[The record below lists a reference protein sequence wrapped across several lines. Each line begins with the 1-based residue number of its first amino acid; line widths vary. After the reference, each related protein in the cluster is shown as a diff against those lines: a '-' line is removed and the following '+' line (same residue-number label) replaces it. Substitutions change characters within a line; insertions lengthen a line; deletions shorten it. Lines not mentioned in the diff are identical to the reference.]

1 VHSADNRR
9 KRTKEFCTALKD
21 VMPQSSAGLDLLSDT
36 LSVRDRKNSPR
47 EPSPSPSSSSASS
60 SDSKEGDIFSG
71 KHFDPDVV
79 SCGSLGNRMNEIFTF
94 LLYLSW

>member
-1 VHSADNRR
+1 MHVADNRK

-21 VMPQSSAGLDLLSDT
+21 VIPPSSTSLDLLPDT
-36 LSVRDRKNSPR
+36 ISVRERKNSPR

-60 SDSKEGDIFSG
+60 SDSKGHIFSG

-79 SCGSLGNRMNEIFTF
+79 SCGSLGIGVDNIHIFF
-94 LLYLSW
+94 FLSW